1 MLYVCAT
8 APPRQGPA
16 LYAPHCS
23 RAPHWLAVSAI
34 VTVSPL
40 RCKEMR
46 FVAVCSFLLCASRRA
61 LEPRACGPIDD
72 PRTVCVWGLSTA
84 SQDAGARVACEA
96 AFLDGAWESGFQSS
110 IDNRLTRDQ
119 HGRAPDDV
127 EASAAC
133 SDTHTVRDPPPPSPC
148 QSEAGVGACPGRP
161 FAFSRGPVPQR
172 RVISYHPIRVWLCFS
187 RGASRRPL
195 WCTRA
200 NGGVQ
205 FRRGCHTK
213 PLW

>member
-133 SDTHTVRDPPPPSPC
+133 SDTHTVRDPRPPLPLVSRRRAWERAPDAPLPSP
-148 QSEAGVGACPGRP
+148 GAPSHRDG
-161 FAFSRGPVPQR
+161 
-172 RVISYHPIRVWLCFS
+172 
-187 RGASRRPL
+187 
-195 WCTRA
+195 
-200 NGGVQ
+200 
-205 FRRGCHTK
+205 
-213 PLW
+213 